1 MAILAVTGL
10 RAEGLI
16 ARQAGFA
23 VLCAGG
29 NPAYTDSMLGQ
40 AIGAGKPSGLLSFGI
55 AGGLMPGLVP
65 GRPLVAT
72 AVIASDGARYS
83 VDEIWRARLHDH
95 LGVAVEGDVFG
106 ADAIVATATEK
117 AALHARTGA
126 LAVDLES
133 AVVARAAERAGLPFM
148 VIRAIADPADR
159 TLPPAARIALTPD
172 GRPDLRAIFHSVLME
187 PGQIGALIRLARE
200 TRRAL
205 QALTHALAIAGPLLI
220 AER

>member
-29 NPAYTDSMLGQ
+29 NPAYTAAMLGQ
-40 AIGAGKPSGLLSFGI
+40 AIGAGKASGLLSFGI

-65 GRPLVAT
+65 GRPVVAS
-72 AVIASDGARYS
+72 AVIASDGTRYR
-83 VDEIWRARLHDH
+83 VDDIWRARLHDH
-95 LGVAVEGDVFG
+95 FGVAVEGDVFG
-106 ADAIVATATEK
+106 ADAIVATTTEK
-117 AALHARTGA
+117 ADLHARTGA

-133 AVVARAAERAGLPFM
+133 AVVARAAARAGLPFI
-148 VIRAIADPADR
+148 VIRAIADPAER
-159 TLPPAARIALTPD
+159 ALPPAACVALTPD
-172 GRPDLRAIFHSVLME
+172 GRPNLRAIFNSVLME
-187 PGQIGALIRLARE
+187 PSQIGALIRLARD

-205 QALTHALAIAGPLLI
+205 QALSGAAATAAPLLT
-220 AER
+220 APR